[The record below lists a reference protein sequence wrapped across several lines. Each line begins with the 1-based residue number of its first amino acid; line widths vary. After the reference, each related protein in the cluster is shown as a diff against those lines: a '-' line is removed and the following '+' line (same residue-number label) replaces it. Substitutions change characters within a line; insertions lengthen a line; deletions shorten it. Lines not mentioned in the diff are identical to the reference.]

1 MIKYVDI
8 IYGITKKLKEAF
20 PKYNILINGNQE
32 DIVTDT
38 FSVYVLPVS
47 AETSFSRDFKV
58 VNAFITYI
66 NPENETEK
74 RLFVMQ
80 DVEQLFHEY
89 LNVGLENSKKSRNLP
104 IFQKNYLTNEK
115 IQLTLNYYDDSQAT
129 YDSTYD
135 ALMEIISMNVY
146 INNKEIKDKIVIERK
161 DE

>member
-89 LNVGLENSKKSRNLP
+89 LNVGLENSKKGRSLP

-115 IQLTLNYYDDSQAT
+115 IQLTLNYYDDSQVT

>member
-1 MIKYVDI
+1 MIKYIDI

-89 LNVGLENSKKSRNLP
+89 LNVGLENSKKGRNLP

>member
-74 RLFVMQ
+74 KLFVMQ